1 MSKRVFAFY
10 TKWEYGELECACYIK
25 EPLCDKYK
33 QCEEIE
39 LTLFVYGD
47 IESCM
52 KHRKYK
58 KQSGVIK
65 QL

>member
-1 MSKRVFAFY
+1 MSAKVFVFY
-10 TKWEYGELECACYIK
+10 TKWDLGELECACYVK
-25 EPLCDKYK
+25 NPLCEKYK
-33 QCEEIE
+33 QCEELE
-39 LTLFVYGD
+39 LTLSVYYD
-47 IESCM
+47 ITGCM